1 MNYGYPSEIARG
13 LAARG
18 RGAHLLSAFDS
29 CDQRCLGLRDPAL
42 KRDEGR
48 IVERSAHGIRAVLAF

>member
-1 MNYGYPSEIARG
+1 MPAR
-13 LAARG
+13 AVEAPICPPDVKIT
-18 RGAHLLSAFDS
+18 LSAFDS